1 MALASSSWNKFLSAW
16 RKEVA
21 AELRSP
27 QGWFGSVLFS
37 LLTVLAISLSGYYRR
52 PDGEMAALLLILAIL
67 FAVALAVPRLFLGE
81 DEAATFDTLRVVS
94 DSAAAFLGKT
104 VFALCQVVAQT
115 VLIFGLYLLFTKAEP
130 SNLPVAIA
138 GAVTFALAT
147 AAGVAFCS
155 SLVLGAANRWT
166 LGLVVS
172 LPVCLPLVFLGVS
185 AVGAGFGVGSYTT
198 GWAMTAALLLASAAW
213 LSLGALVSGRLWRL
227 G

>member
-1 MALASSSWNKFLSAW
+1 MALPNSNWIRFRSAW

-21 AELRSP
+21 TEFRSP
-27 QGWFGSVLFS
+27 QGWFGSVLFG
-37 LLTVLAISLSGYYRR
+37 LLTVIAISLSGYYRR

-81 DEAATFDTLRVVS
+81 DEAATFDTLRVIS
-94 DSAAAFLGKT
+94 DPTAAFLGKT
-104 VFALCQVVAQT
+104 VFALIQIVAQT
-115 VLIFGLYLLFTKAEP
+115 LLVTGLFFLFTKAEP
-130 SNLPVAIA
+130 SNLLAA
-138 GAVTFALAT
+138 ASGAVAFALAT
-147 AAGVAFCS
+147 ASGVAFCS

-166 LGLVVS
+166 LALVVS

-185 AVGAGFGVGSYTT
+185 AVGAGFGVGSGTT